1 MNKEDVVHI
10 HMEYFSVIKKNELC
24 HRSTMDGPR
33 GYHTQCSKP
42 DKDQY
47 HVTHYVWKVKK
58 KKGTNELLYKRETDS
73 QISENKFMVTKGE
86 R

>member
-58 KKGTNELLYKRETDS
+58 KKGYK
-73 QISENKFMVTKGE
+73 
-86 R
+86 